1 MKMSYE
7 EQKKKQVKIACNE
20 RREKSIQMH
29 SSAVETSKDILSD
42 VLVQARDVSHDIYL
56 NSSY

>member
-1 MKMSYE
+1 
-7 EQKKKQVKIACNE
+7 
-20 RREKSIQMH
+20 MH